1 MLDMILSLVV
11 WSIAIGI
18 ICFAA
23 TGFKVASVN
32 WKVLAYCLGIYAI
45 YMLLLKT
52 AAPLLSIDFGR
63 PKRLNLEGKLLA
75 AIYTIAVMI
84 FCAKRFTGFA
94 SHETGFTLAQ
104 RAGSVIPACLVT
116 LFFLVV
122 VAAVEIVLKGGQTV
136 ELGSGYLL
144 AYTLLA
150 GLDEELMYRG
160 FLVAGF
166 CVVVGSTRVINMG
179 TAVRVGG
186 IIALV
191 LFALIHG
198 LRISDGAPVL
208 SVAGI
213 GLTFL
218 FGCVFLWLRERTGS
232 LLFPV
237 ISHSL
242 ANVVAL
248 FV

>member
-1 MLDMILSLVV
+1 MLDLILSLVM
-11 WSIAIGI
+11 WSLAIGV
-18 ICFAA
+18 ICFAV
-23 TGFKVASVN
+23 TGFKAGNVN
-32 WKVLAYCLGIYAI
+32 WKVLAWCLGIYAI
-45 YMLLLKT
+45 YMVLLKT
-52 AAPLLSIDFGR
+52 AAPLLSMDFGG
-63 PKRLNLEGKLLA
+63 PSRLNLEGKLLA
-75 AIYTIAVMI
+75 AIFMIAVLFI
-84 FCAKRFTGFA
+84 CAKRFTGFA
-94 SHETGFTLAQ
+94 SHDTGLTLAQ
-104 RAGSVIPACLVT
+104 RTGSVVPACLVT
-116 LFFLVV
+116 LGLLVV
-122 VAAVEIVLKGGQTV
+122 VAAIEIVLKGGKTV
-136 ELGSGYLL
+136 ELDAGHLL

-160 FLVAGF
+160 FLAAGL
-166 CVVVGSTRVINMG
+166 CIVVGSTRVINVG
-179 TAVRVGG
+179 TTIRIGG

-191 LFALIHG
+191 LFALVHG
-198 LRISDGAPVL
+198 LRISDGAPAL